1 MNFKNAVKH
10 ISANT
15 IEVFLTKGKTMVC
28 DNNHRSRYLLKNH
41 RWYCSNGYAASNMS
55 KNANYFSN
63 YTKQKLI
70 LFHAE
75 YVGFKDADHI
85 SRDKLDNRDENLR
98 EATRSLQLFNRET
111 FKNNTSGSRGIGH
124 VVNKYKKKDGS
135 ISQTH
140 YWRVQISNDGK
151 SQYKFFS
158 YDARGMLGA
167 KYWRF
172 LKELELYGEAH
183 VYADKPHDYTG

>member
-1 MNFKNAVKH
+1 MNFKNTVKH

-28 DNNHRSRYLLKNH
+28 DNNHRSRWLLKNH
-41 RWYCSNGYAASNMS
+41 RWCCDNGYAASGLS

-63 YTKQKLI
+63 YQKGKLI
-70 LFHAE
+70 YFHAE
-75 YVGFKDADHI
+75 YIGFKNADHI
-85 SRDKLDNRDENLR
+85 SRDRLDNREQNLR
-98 EATRSLQLFNRET
+98 EASRSLQLFNRET
-111 FKNNTSGSRGIGH
+111 LKNNTSGSRGIGH
-124 VVNKYKKKDGS
+124 VVNKNKKKDGS
-135 ISQTH
+135 ITQTH
-140 YWRVQISNDGK
+140 YWQAQICKNGK
-151 SQYKFFS
+151 HQTKHFT

-183 VYADKPHDYTG
+183 VYADKPVDYTE